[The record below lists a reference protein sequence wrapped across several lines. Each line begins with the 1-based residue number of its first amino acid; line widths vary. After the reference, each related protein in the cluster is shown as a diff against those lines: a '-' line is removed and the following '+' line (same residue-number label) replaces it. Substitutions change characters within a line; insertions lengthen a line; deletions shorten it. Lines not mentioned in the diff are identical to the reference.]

1 LAEIRQFASC
11 LISNYLSIIAFKHCN
26 IVMNHYTKIQT
37 SNIHNETFAF
47 IEVAENDHVLTLTLN
62 REKKKNALHPQ
73 MINELAFA
81 MQYAHHEP
89 SVWVV
94 VIQAKGNVFCAG
106 ADLKAFMGILGE
118 YESSIPVPAGEI
130 LVGELF
136 NKMHKPAIAKVTGDV
151 YAGGFFFLAG
161 SHIVVAQKGIKFG
174 LPEVRRGLYPFQVM
188 AALLRVM
195 PARKVIDWCIRG
207 YNLPV
212 REAEKYGLVSHVT
225 TAENIDDA
233 TTKIIEELK
242 QNSPSAIRM
251 GLEAYDHIQP
261 DAEAHKYLMEM
272 LQKTVASNDGQE
284 GIQAFREK
292 RSPVWTGK

>member
-1 LAEIRQFASC
+1 ML
-11 LISNYLSIIAFKHCN
+11 
-26 IVMNHYTKIQT
+26 HYTKAQT
-37 SNIHNETFAF
+37 ANIHSETFAF
-47 IEVAENDHVLTLTLN
+47 IAIAEQDHVFTITLD

-73 MINELAFA
+73 MLNELAFA
-81 MQYAHHEP
+81 MQYAHHEAG
-89 SVWVV
+89 VWVV
-94 VIQAKGNVFCAG
+94 VFQAKGNVFCAG

-118 YESSIPVPAGEI
+118 CQSSIPTPNGNI
-130 LVGELF
+130 LIGELF
-136 NKMHKPAIAKVTGDV
+136 NKIHKPTITKVTGDV

-161 SHIVVAQKGIKFG
+161 SHIVVAQESVKLA

-212 REAEKYGLVSHVT
+212 HQAEKYGLVTQVVT
-225 TAENIDDA
+225 PENIDNQVNI
-233 TTKIIEELK
+233 IIEQLK

-251 GLEAYDHIQP
+251 GLAAYDHIQP

-272 LQKTVASNDGQE
+272 LQKTLASKDGQE
-284 GIQAFREK
+284 GLTAFREK
-292 RSPVWTGK
+292 RTPIWTGT